1 MLVIKFEQQTFVS
14 EALMRKTL
22 SLIAILVLTG
32 NLDCHA
38 AARRA
43 SRPAATSGK
52 SGVILST
59 PNPRTPLDHN
69 NRGVELGSKGLWPDA
84 IREHEEA
91 LNGDPEN
98 QTFRVN
104 LSSAELSYARVLA
117 RSGKTYDAMVR
128 YREALYADPNNSDA
142 DHELDILVQKSS
154 HKDPLTLAVRQN
166 MAEEAESSGN
176 FPVAIV
182 EYRKCVKIADSGPMH
197 ARLGAALL
205 KQRKPV
211 DGFVELKLA
220 LTKDWSNSEK
230 KELADTHRQ
239 LADILKQY
247 ALLAN
252 QNGKQRTAILRLDN
266 AAIEYRRAL
275 TITPDSSD
283 AQRGLIEVAREAV
296 GLNPNSFDN
305 HLMLGGAYQL
315 QGDFE
320 RAKDEYEKCWRIRRD
335 DPRLTIARRSYHLA
349 VVSHPSLATP
359 LILASTI
366 QKVENSLADNPND
379 AELLYIYARGKETQ
393 QDAAG
398 ALKAY
403 QAAAAINPYIFPD
416 LQDRIRSLSGGGPAA
431 AVGASAGQ
439 AQSLASAAPGA
450 APGVK
455 PGDKG
460 TPPGALASAAPTAP
474 AAPPEPPKDTAA
486 YAEIESKINANAL
499 DDAEKKASEVVEKN
513 PKDSHGWSLLGDVR
527 KKKKDLDS
535 ASVAYRMAMSLKE
548 PGGREKL
555 NEVEN
560 DRVKPQ
566 MDQADQYLRENKLA
580 EALSAARDAVTLA
593 PGLPS
598 VHRKLAEVM
607 RKMGDSKGAEAE
619 ENKAST
625 LEKNAK

>member
-1 MLVIKFEQQTFVS
+1 MLVIKFERQTSAS
-14 EALMRKTL
+14 EALMRKTFF
-22 SLIAILVLTG
+22 LIAILFLTG

-43 SRPAATSGK
+43 RATRPAAAGSK

-59 PNPRTPLDHN
+59 PSPRTPLEHN

-98 QTFRVN
+98 QKFRVN

-154 HKDPLTLAVRQN
+154 HKDPLTLAVRLN

-182 EYRKCVKIADSGPMH
+182 EYRKCVKISDSGPMH
-197 ARLGAALL
+197 ARLGSALL

-220 LTKDWSNSEK
+220 LTKDWSNTEK

-247 ALLAN
+247 AFLAN
-252 QNGKQRTAILRLDN
+252 DQGNSQKAIRRLDN

-283 AQRGLIEVAREAV
+283 AQRGLVEVTREAV

-320 RAKDEYEKCWRIRRD
+320 RAKDEYEKCWRIKRD
-335 DPRLTIARRSYHLA
+335 DARLTIARRSYHLA
-349 VVSHPSLATP
+349 VVSHPSLASP

-379 AELLYIYARGKETQ
+379 PELLYIYARGKETQ
-393 QDAAG
+393 QDQTS

-416 LQDRIRSLSGGGPAA
+416 LQDRIRSLGAPP

-439 AQSLASAAPGA
+439 AQSLTSTAPAVAPPIKPGEKPPTQGAPASAAPS
-450 APGVK
+450 P
-455 PGDKG
+455 
-460 TPPGALASAAPTAP
+460 P
-474 AAPPEPPKDTAA
+474 AAPAEPPRDTAA
-486 YAEIESKINANAL
+486 YAEIESKMNSNAL
-499 DDAEKKASEVVEKN
+499 DEAEKKSSDVVQKN
-513 PKDSHGWSLLGDVR
+513 PKDGHGWLLLGQVDI
-527 KKKKDLDS
+527 KKKDLDS
-535 ASVAYRMAMSLKE
+535 ASVALRMAMSLKE
-548 PGGREKL
+548 PGAKEL
-555 NEVEN
+555 LSQVEN
-560 DRVKPQ
+560 DRVKPAL
-566 MDQADQYLRENKLA
+566 DQADKFLREGKNA
-580 EALSAARDAVTLA
+580 EALSGAKDAVMLA

-598 VHRKLAEVM
+598 THRKLAEVM
-607 RKMGDSKGAEAE
+607 RKLGDTKGAEFE
-619 ENKAST
+619 EQKADT

>member
-1 MLVIKFEQQTFVS
+1 
-14 EALMRKTL
+14 MRKL
-22 SLIAILVLTG
+22 FCLIATFILTG
-32 NLDCHA
+32 NLLSDA
-38 AARRA
+38 AARRTHA
-43 SRPAATSGK
+43 ARRPAAGAK

-98 QTFRVN
+98 QTFRTN

-117 RSGKTYDAMVR
+117 RSGKTYDAMVH
-128 YREALYADPNNSDA
+128 YREALYADTNNSDA
-142 DHELDILVQKSS
+142 DHELDTLIQKSS
-154 HKDPLTLAVRQN
+154 HKDPLTLSVRLN

-197 ARLGAALL
+197 ARLGSALL

-211 DGFVELKLA
+211 DGFIELKLS
-220 LTKDWSNSEK
+220 LTKDWGNTEK
-230 KELADTHRQ
+230 KDLADTHRQ

-252 QNGKQRTAILRLDN
+252 GNGKTQTAIRRLDN

-283 AQRGLIEVAREAV
+283 AQRGLVEVTREAV

-320 RAKDEYEKCWRIRRD
+320 RAKDEYEKCWRIKRD
-335 DPRLTIARRSYHLA
+335 DPRLMIARRSYHLA
-349 VVSHPSLATP
+349 VVSHPSIASP

-379 AELLYIYARGKETQ
+379 PELLYIYARGKETQ
-393 QDAAG
+393 QDQVA

-403 QAAAAINPYIFPD
+403 QAAAQINPYIFPD
-416 LQDRIRSLSGGGPAA
+416 LQDRIRSLSGGATP
-431 AVGASAGQ
+431 VGASAGQ
-439 AQSLASAAPGA
+439 PLSIASAAPGT
-450 APGVK
+450 PVK
-455 PGDKG
+455 PGDK
-460 TPPGALASAAPTAP
+460 TPAATAPTTAP
-474 AAPPEPPKDTAA
+474 ATAAPPPEPAKDTAA
-486 YAEIESKINANAL
+486 YAEIESKLNANAL
-499 DDAEKKASEVVEKN
+499 DDAEKKASEIVEKN
-513 PKDSHGWSLLGDVR
+513 PKDGHGWFLMGNV
-527 KKKKDLDS
+527 KEKKKDLDS
-535 ASVAYRMAMSLKE
+535 ASVAYRMASSLKD
-548 PGGREKL
+548 PGAKEALAR
-555 NEVEN
+555 V
-560 DRVKPQ
+560 DMARVKPSL
-566 MDQADQYLRENKLA
+566 DQADQLMGQNKTA
-580 EALSAARDAVTLA
+580 EALSAAKDAVMLA
-593 PGLPS
+593 PSIPI
-598 VHRKLAEVM
+598 VHRKLAEVL
-607 RKMGDSKGAEAE
+607 RKLGDAKGAQAE
-619 ENKAST
+619 EQKADT